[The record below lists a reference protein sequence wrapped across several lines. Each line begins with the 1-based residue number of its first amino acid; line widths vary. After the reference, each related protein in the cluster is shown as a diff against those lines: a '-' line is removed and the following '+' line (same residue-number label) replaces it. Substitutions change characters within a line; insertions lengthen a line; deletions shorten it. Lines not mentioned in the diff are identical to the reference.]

1 MADSY
6 NKKERAKKKLKKRQD
21 KADKKAQKKEEGIK
35 GPEFLYMDKN
45 GNFSPTP
52 FEDDGSDDI
61 DVNSINV
68 SVPKKEDR
76 EEVDNGAHV
85 GRVKFFDTEK
95 GFGFIN
101 AIDGPMS
108 YFVHIDGLNITI
120 KEGDKVTF
128 TPSQNAK
135 GLCALDVKHYV
146 KPEPK
151 PTPEDKAKA
160 KAEADAKAAGKDAP
174 DAKAADAVKKD
185 APDADAKTAEA
196 PAKDTPVKT

>member
-21 KADKKAQKKEEGIK
+21 KADKKAAKKEEGIK

-45 GNFSPTP
+45 GNFSETP
-52 FEDDGSDDI
+52 FEDNPDDEV
-61 DVNSINV
+61 DVSTIAV

-76 EEVDNGAHV
+76 EEVAGGASI

-151 PTPEDKAKA
+151 PAKPAEEPAA
-160 KAEADAKAAGKDAP
+160 KAEVKDAP
-174 DAKAADAVKKD
+174 AKD
-185 APDADAKTAEA
+185 A
-196 PAKDTPVKT
+196 PAKDTTT